1 MSVTAVVM
9 AGGKGT
15 RMAINEEKPLLPVGG
30 KPLVE
35 LVVSA
40 LQSAKK
46 VSHIVVAVSDYT
58 PKTAK
63 FLAGFPVGVFKT
75 PGKEYVSDLAYA
87 VKALRL
93 DVVLAVAADLPL
105 LTSEVIDDIVEAYF
119 CCGKPAL
126 AVAVPLETKRC
137 LGMSLGYAFE
147 YGGEQVVPAGI
158 NVNDGRLIDEAE
170 LDQAVYVV
178 DKAEVAVNINTVEE
192 LRIAEE
198 QFARIHGRSYGSI
211 ARSRL

>member
-15 RMAINEEKPLLPVGG
+15 RMAIKEEKPLLPVCG

-40 LQSAKK
+40 LKNAKK

-58 PKTAK
+58 PKTAR
-63 FLAGFPVGVFKT
+63 FLAGFPVDVVKT

-87 VKALRL
+87 VKALGL
-93 DVVLAVAADLPL
+93 EAVLAVAADLPL
-105 LTSEVIDDIVEAYF
+105 LTGEVIDDIVEQYF
-119 CCGKPAL
+119 SSGKPAL
-126 AVAVPLETKRC
+126 AVAVPLETKRR

-147 YGGEQVVPAGI
+147 CDGKQVVPAGI
-158 NVNDGRLIDEAE
+158 NVNDGRRIDEGE
-170 LDQAVYVV
+170 LEQAVYVV
-178 DKAEVAVNINTVEE
+178 DKAEVAVNINTLEE

-198 QFARIHGRSYGSI
+198 KFAQILGRS
-211 ARSRL
+211 